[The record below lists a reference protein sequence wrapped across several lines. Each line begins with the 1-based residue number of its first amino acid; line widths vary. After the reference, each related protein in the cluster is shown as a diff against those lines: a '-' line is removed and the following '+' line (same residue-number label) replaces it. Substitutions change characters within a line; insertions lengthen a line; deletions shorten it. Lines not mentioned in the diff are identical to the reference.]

1 MTNNILFLSLSI
13 VGFSIIHSLTA
24 SLSFKA
30 WMRNKLDE
38 SFYNA
43 WFRLFYNLLSLA
55 TLAPILLLAVGEGK
69 LLWEVEGNIV
79 YLFQF
84 LRIAALLG
92 ILLSLHQID
101 WKSFIGIRQVL
112 AYYQKSSTSVVPE
125 KLVISGIYRFT
136 RHPLYLFSILF
147 LWCKPTMTLPW
158 LVFSSLATLY
168 FLVGSFLEE
177 KKMVKQ
183 YGDQYRE
190 YQKTVPW
197 LISSMQKR
205 NH

>member
-1 MTNNILFLSLSI
+1 MSKELLFLSLSV
-13 VGFSIIHSLTA
+13 VGFSIVHSLTA

-30 WMRNKLDE
+30 WLRNKLGE
-38 SFYNA
+38 SFYVA

-55 TLAPILLLAVGEGK
+55 TLTPILLLAVGEGS
-69 LLWEVEGNIV
+69 LLWKVEGNVV
-79 YLFQF
+79 YLFQI
-84 LRIAALLG
+84 LRIVSLLG
-92 ILLSLHQID
+92 ILASLQQID

-112 AYYQKSSTSVVPE
+112 ANYQKSSIPVVPE

-147 LWCKPTMTLPW
+147 LWCQPTMTLPW

-177 KKMVKQ
+177 KKMALQ

-190 YQKTVPW
+190 YQKTFPW
-197 LISSMQKR
+197 LIPSIQKR
-205 NH
+205 KH

>member
-1 MTNNILFLSLSI
+1 MTKELLFLSLSV
-13 VGFSIIHSLTA
+13 VGFSIVHSLTA

-30 WMRNKLDE
+30 WLRNKLGE
-38 SFYNA
+38 PFYDA
-43 WFRLFYNLLSLA
+43 WFRLLYNLLSLI

-69 LLWEVEGNIV
+69 LLWEVEGVVV

-84 LRIAALLG
+84 LRIVALLG
-92 ILLSLHQID
+92 ILVSLQQID
-101 WKSFIGIRQVL
+101 WKSFIGIRQVQ

-147 LWCKPTMTLPW
+147 LWCNPTMTLPW

-177 KKMVKQ
+177 KKMLLQ
-183 YGDQYRE
+183 YGDAYRE
-190 YQKTVPW
+190 YQKNVSWILPF
-197 LISSMQKR
+197 SK
-205 NH
+205 